1 MEGYL
6 LVQRETSISLSSEL
20 IDEIETP
27 ALIYDERKLEAL
39 LDCALAG
46 QQRAGYKLLYAVKA
60 AAVSDVLE
68 HLAPRIDGFAVSSL
82 FEGRLIRSLFPES
95 EIHFTAPGIRSDEV
109 SELSALCDF
118 ISLNSR
124 TQVER
129 YGAALGRKSSLGIRV
144 NTRISS
150 VADPRYDPC
159 RRSSKLGIPIEEL
172 ADVLV
177 SAPSNVEG
185 IHIHTNADSTN
196 FGELLKN
203 VEVLLN
209 AVPEWLEVKWVN
221 LGGGYLFEDVPLD
234 GLIQASDL
242 VRNRF
247 GAEVFLEP
255 GAGLV
260 RSAGFLVASV
270 LDIFEVDGD
279 RIAVLDTTVNHMPE
293 VFEFNYSPDVMRRRD
308 DGQFEYILAG
318 STCLAG
324 DVFGT
329 YKFSEPLEVGRKV
342 IFEEAGA
349 YALAKAHRFN
359 GMNLPEIGVVTVDG
373 QYSVRKAFSYL
384 DFASFWMTNV

>member
-1 MEGYL
+1 MEEQL
-6 LVQRETSISLSSEL
+6 LVRKETPSSLSPEL
-20 IDEIETP
+20 IEKVNTP
-27 ALIYDERKLEAL
+27 ALIHDERKLEAL

-46 QQRAGYKLLYAVKA
+46 QQRADYKLLYAVKA
-60 AAVSDVLE
+60 TALSDVLG

-82 FEGRLIRSLFPES
+82 FEARLIRNLFAES

-109 SELSALCDF
+109 SELSALCEF
-118 ISLNSR
+118 VSLNSP
-124 TQVER
+124 TQVQR
-129 YGAALGRKSSLGIRV
+129 YGAALGRKSSLGVRV

-159 RRSSKLGIPIEEL
+159 RPSSKLGIPIEEL

-177 SAPSNVEG
+177 SVPATVEG
-185 IHIHTNADSTN
+185 LHIHTNADSTD
-196 FGELLKN
+196 FGELLTN
-203 VEVLLN
+203 VEVLVE

-221 LGGGYLFEDVPLD
+221 LGGGYLFEDVSLD
-234 GLIQASDL
+234 FLIQALDL
-242 VRNRF
+242 VRSRF

-270 LDIFEVDGD
+270 LDLFEVDGD

-293 VFEFNYSPDVMRRRD
+293 VFEFNYSPDVVGQTD
-308 DGQFEYILAG
+308 DGHFEYILAG

-324 DVFGT
+324 DVFGR
-329 YKFSEPLEVGRKV
+329 YRFAEPLRVGQKV
-342 IFEEAGA
+342 VFEEAGA

-359 GMNLPEIGVVTVDG
+359 GVNLPEIGVVGVDG
-373 QYSVRKAFSYL
+373 RYRVR
-384 DFASFWMTNV
+384 

>member
-1 MEGYL
+1 M
-6 LVQRETSISLSSEL
+6 LVRQETSSSLSPEL
-20 IDEIETP
+20 IGEINTP
-27 ALIYDERKLEAL
+27 ALIHDERKLKTL

-60 AAVSDVLE
+60 TALSDVLGY
-68 HLAPRIDGFAVSSL
+68 LAPRIDGFAVSSL
-82 FEGRLIRSLFPES
+82 FEARLIRSLFAES
-95 EIHFTAPGIRSDEV
+95 EIHFTAPGVRSDEV
-109 SELSALCDF
+109 SELSALCEF

-124 TQVER
+124 TQLER
-129 YGAALGRKSSLGIRV
+129 YGTALGRKSSLGVRV

-159 RRSSKLGIPIEEL
+159 RPSSKLGIPVEEL
-172 ADVLV
+172 ADVLA
-177 SAPSNVEG
+177 SASATIEG
-185 IHIHTNADSTN
+185 LHIHTNADSTN

-203 VEVLLN
+203 VEVLVS

-234 GLIQASDL
+234 PLIEASDL
-242 VRNRF
+242 VRRRF
-247 GAEVFLEP
+247 GADVFLEP

-270 LDIFEVDGD
+270 LDIFGVDGD

-293 VFEFNYSPDVMRRRD
+293 VFEFNYSPDVMRQRD

-342 IFEEAGA
+342 IFEEAGS

-373 QYSVRKAFSYL
+373 QYSVRKAFSYM
-384 DFASFWMTNV
+384 DFASFWMTNA